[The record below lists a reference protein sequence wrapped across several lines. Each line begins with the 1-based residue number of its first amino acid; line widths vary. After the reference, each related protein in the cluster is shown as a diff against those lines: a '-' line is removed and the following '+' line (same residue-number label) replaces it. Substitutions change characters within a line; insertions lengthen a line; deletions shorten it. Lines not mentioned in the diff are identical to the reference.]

1 MRPIRIRMQLQKI
14 RRQRN
19 KIIYDLCV
27 ARLCRATLRTVKKV
41 SIGWLFCIV
50 TSENDGQG
58 VRKKERGIN
67 SRKYWTSFSLHAI
80 L

>member
-1 MRPIRIRMQLQKI
+1 M
-14 RRQRN
+14 
-19 KIIYDLCV
+19 IYVLPGY
-27 ARLCRATLRTVKKV
+27 AGQHSELSKK
-41 SIGWLFCIV
+41 SASAGFFCIV

>member
-1 MRPIRIRMQLQKI
+1 MCCPVMPGNTQNCQKS
-14 RRQRN
+14 QH
-19 KIIYDLCV
+19 
-27 ARLCRATLRTVKKV
+27 RLAFF
-41 SIGWLFCIV
+41 GIV